1 MQHTCEVADVFNTP
15 QSENN
20 QGNYNLE
27 TPSYIRWDHVQTFI
41 KGIGWNGV
49 GWLL

>member
-15 QSENN
+15 QSENR

-27 TPSYIRWDHVQTFI
+27 GLVISSGITF
-41 KGIGWNGV
+41 KR
-49 GWLL
+49 LSKE